1 MRTLPGDCNG
11 NLPRIAYMKR
21 IVYWISVVQDTHG
34 WFVEYWSDQHRM
46 ATTTQFFQYWALA
59 FVTLSAAL
67 VLLNLFCGFI
77 DSDIHF
83 HSVSKETLVAG
94 VASAVQGA
102 GFWFSAS
109 LFQGQPFRRMV
120 IPGVIV
126 AIIYWLTHLPD
137 WSGYEVGGIAYFQM
151 ALLAIGFCL
160 LRGEIQLAVM
170 ILGLFIAGLVII
182 AGIARSL

>member
-1 MRTLPGDCNG
+1 
-11 NLPRIAYMKR
+11 
-21 IVYWISVVQDTHG
+21 
-34 WFVEYWSDQHRM
+34 M

-67 VLLNLFCGFI
+67 LLLNLFCSFI
-77 DSDIHF
+77 DSDISF
-83 HSVSKETLVAG
+83 HSVGKEALVAA

-109 LFQGQPFRRMV
+109 LFHGQPFRRLV

-137 WSGYEVGGIAYFQM
+137 WNGYEVGGIAYFQM
-151 ALLAIGFCL
+151 ALLATGLCL
-160 LRGEIQLAVM
+160 IRGEIQLAAM
-170 ILGLFIAGLVII
+170 ILGLFSIGLIII
-182 AGIARSL
+182 AGIARRL